1 LHVVF
6 SRSIVADTW
15 SLIRYPHHL
24 FTRTRKLWSHVYRWV
39 WENKKTHL
47 KQAGHYVCKELT
59 EEELAEME
67 YDEESGPPKPQAPL
81 WKGLVWNPDG
91 MTFVDPPTAPA
102 VEAVEPD
109 TAPVEVEA
117 KAEADAAPAEAEA
130 AAAPAESSEGA
141 SAPAEE
147 EAKPAEA

>member
-1 LHVVF
+1 M
-6 SRSIVADTW
+6 
-15 SLIRYPHHL
+15 
-24 FTRTRKLWSHVYRWV
+24 

-47 KQAGHYVCKELT
+47 KQAGHYVSKELT

-102 VEAVEPD
+102 VEVAEPEAV
-109 TAPVEVEA
+109 PVEQP
-117 KAEADAAPAEAEA
+117 KAEAEA
-130 AAAPAESSEGA
+130 AAAAPAEPEPEAEASAEPAVAEDAVPPPESAEGA
-141 SAPAEE
+141 AAAEAEAKPAAAEE